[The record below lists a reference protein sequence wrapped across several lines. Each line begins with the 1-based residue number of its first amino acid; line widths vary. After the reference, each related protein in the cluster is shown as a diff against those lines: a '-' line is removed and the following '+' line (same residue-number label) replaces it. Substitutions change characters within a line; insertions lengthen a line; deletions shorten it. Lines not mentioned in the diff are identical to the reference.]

1 MNVTEQTEDKVRA
14 RLGELE
20 GSLGEHLDDDKRAD
34 ILDEIAECEDWL
46 DENAGAA

>member
-1 MNVTEQTEDKVRA
+1 MKVTEFTEAAVRD

-20 GSLGEHLDDDKRAD
+20 GSLGEHLDDEARAD

-46 DENAGAA
+46 EENAAA